1 MHLEREPLT
10 MLQGS
15 VIANRLSA
23 DPNAT
28 VLLIEAGGNQ
38 HDFFDSRVPFL
49 APELQMTA
57 ADWNYTTAPQIG
69 YNNRS
74 IPFTRGHVLGGSS
87 SVNYMAYNRASN
99 DTYDRWAEITG
110 DDAWSWEK
118 LEPYYFRNSHLVPPA
133 GYPSYSTD
141 VIPSAHGY
149 GPVDVSVPDNPYPL
163 DYHVINAS
171 LDMGGRFE
179 YNRDLNAGDFVGFS
193 WAQLAVA
200 NGERDSAA
208 TAYLDPLLNGTV
220 KGRRLDV
227 LLNTQVTRLV
237 QSGVESGVP
246 AFRTVEMVASS
257 SNSTIC
263 VTARKEVILSGGV
276 VGTPQILL
284 QSGIGPAAELSA
296 LGIPNIVDLPSVGKN
311 LTDHPLNALYFT
323 VKQNTTLDPILQ
335 NSTIMEQAIAR
346 WNATRDGP
354 LADTA
359 SNTYAFMRLPE
370 NATIFSKVPDP
381 AAGPLSSNTELLFA
395 EGFQPVT
402 QVPMPKSGNYLTVL
416 TVVVSPTS
424 RGSITLSSTDPLAH
438 PVINPNYLT
447 SDFDK
452 YAAVQAMRDTFTVFE
467 NEAFDGYI
475 GEPYGP
481 LTNATTD
488 AQLLAYQQEYGVTIW
503 HGVGTAKM
511 SARGADWGVVD
522 PDLKVKGTRG
532 LRVADASVFVSSA
545 RV

>member
-179 YNRDLNAGDFVGFS
+179 YNRELNAGDFVGFS

-284 QSGIGPAAELSA
+284 RTISPRHPKHRRPPLRRQESYRPSPQRLVLHRQAEHH
-296 LGIPNIVDLPSVGKN
+296 LGSDPTKLHHNGASYRPMERHSRRSSRRHSIQHLCIHAPPRERHHLLESTRPGRRSSV
-311 LTDHPLNALYFT
+311 
-323 VKQNTTLDPILQ
+323 Q
-335 NSTIMEQAIAR
+335 
-346 WNATRDGP
+346 
-354 LADTA
+354 
-359 SNTYAFMRLPE
+359 
-370 NATIFSKVPDP
+370 
-381 AAGPLSSNTELLFA
+381 
-395 EGFQPVT
+395 
-402 QVPMPKSGNYLTVL
+402 
-416 TVVVSPTS
+416 
-424 RGSITLSSTDPLAH
+424 
-438 PVINPNYLT
+438 
-447 SDFDK
+447 
-452 YAAVQAMRDTFTVFE
+452 
-467 NEAFDGYI
+467 
-475 GEPYGP
+475 
-481 LTNATTD
+481 
-488 AQLLAYQQEYGVTIW
+488 
-503 HGVGTAKM
+503 
-511 SARGADWGVVD
+511 
-522 PDLKVKGTRG
+522 
-532 LRVADASVFVSSA
+532 
-545 RV
+545 